1 MENHLNDV
9 DENILAEQLESGIE
23 RGSVDDVRAA
33 INKGARVSSRYE
45 VNAGKLVMRRLYMLK
60 R

>member
-45 VNAGKLVMRRLYMLK
+45 VNALVVSVESIVVS
-60 R
+60 